1 MDTDGDVVNKPD
13 EVVTTVTPTSLLMIV
28 GVEDV
33 SIVDKPIVVAVVARV
48 NVVDEYSES
57 EDDGKATRASV
68 KTSVEVVDDSPG
80 VTVTARYVVVAV
92 MGVDVT
98 GVTITGL
105 SDVTPGADTD
115 VTVAYIMTPDVD
127 AEAACTGDDN
137 ESDDEPPPVTI
148 PADGVATSGVVS
160 EGCCN
165 EPDDV
170 EVAAAAER
178 EKGLLRVD
186 ITNCGVGSSDDDDDD
201 DPDSAVA
208 LTRP

>member
-1 MDTDGDVVNKPD
+1 M
-13 EVVTTVTPTSLLMIV
+13 
-28 GVEDV
+28 
-33 SIVDKPIVVAVVARV
+33 
-48 NVVDEYSES
+48 DEYGES

-68 KTSVEVVDDSPG
+68 KTSVDLVDDSPG
-80 VTVTARYVVVAV
+80 VTARYVVVAV
-92 MGVDVT
+92 VGVDVT

-148 PADGVATSGVVS
+148 PADDVATSGVVS

-170 EVAAAAER
+170 EVAAAVER
-178 EKGLLRVD
+178 ENGLLRVD
-186 ITNCGVGSSDDDDDD
+186 ITNCGVGSSDDDDD
-201 DPDSAVA
+201 PAVA
-208 LTRP
+208 LTRL